1 LRGLVFSGHNAINSR
16 RKGVVDR
23 PPLRSNWL
31 TGPLFGVGDVG
42 ALDMGLALLLSV
54 FGVVSVTGLTDSSNH
69 GGAGAAA
76 AVLLMTA
83 PVVIAR
89 RQPILAAALLAAGA
103 GLNWALYDDIVR
115 CGAALPAVFYV
126 GFVVGS
132 RARTW
137 LELGGGVALLVV
149 ALLCQSYSDPRLA
162 GPSVLVLMVP
172 VLVGFVIAGRLLRAR
187 AATVARLRAQTTELR
202 EQRERTARIAVA
214 ADQARI
220 AADLESFLHDK
231 VHQMAAS
238 ASAGSAA
245 LAAEPG
251 AAADAFVAIQGSGRQ
266 TLAHMREVVADLRD
280 QPVHPTSRTSP
291 QPVLAQL
298 DRLLSEAG
306 GSSARLEVTG
316 DPRLLPPGL
325 ELSGYRIV
333 EHLLVT
339 MDEVPGAPI
348 NVTVAF
354 GPDTLTLTVA
364 GPSRRPSDARSAL
377 AAASER
383 AALYGGSL
391 QTQAGGG
398 RRETVVL
405 LPLAAGL
412 V

>member
-1 LRGLVFSGHNAINSR
+1 MDQPHLRT
-16 RKGVVDR
+16 
-23 PPLRSNWL
+23 NWL
-31 TGPLFGVGDVG
+31 TRPLFGVRDVG
-42 ALDMGLALLLSV
+42 AGDVGLALLLSV
-54 FGVVSVTGLTDSSNH
+54 FGIALVTGWTGSSNH

-76 AVLLMTA
+76 GVLLMTA

-89 RQPILAAALLAAGA
+89 RQPLLAAGLLAAGA
-103 GLNWALYDDIVR
+103 GLNWALFDNIVR

-132 RARTW
+132 RTRTW
-137 LELGGGVALLVV
+137 SHLGAGFSLLVV
-149 ALLCQSYSDPRLA
+149 ALICQSYSDPQLA
-162 GPSVLVLMVP
+162 GPGVLVLMVP
-172 VLVGFVIAGRLLRAR
+172 VTVSFIIAGRLLRAR
-187 AATVARLRAQTTELR
+187 TAAVARLRAQTAELR
-202 EQRERTARIAVA
+202 EQREQTARIAVA

-220 AADLESFLHDK
+220 AADLEGYLHDK
-231 VHQMAAS
+231 VQQMAAS
-238 ASAGSAA
+238 ASTGSAA
-245 LAAEPG
+245 LVAEPG
-251 AAADAFVAIQGSGRQ
+251 AAEDAFVAIQGTGRE
-266 TLAHMREVVADLRD
+266 TLTHMREVVADLRD
-280 QPVHPTSRTSP
+280 QAGHGASGTSP

-298 DRLLSEAG
+298 DRLLSEAA
-306 GSSARLEVTG
+306 GSGARLQVTG

-339 MDEVPGAPI
+339 MDEVPGAP
-348 NVTVAF
+348 VDVKVAF
-354 GPDTLTLTVA
+354 GPETLTLTVA
-364 GPSRRPSDARSAL
+364 GPSRRPSEVRSAL
-377 AAASER
+377 AAARER

>member
-1 LRGLVFSGHNAINSR
+1 
-16 RKGVVDR
+16 
-23 PPLRSNWL
+23 
-31 TGPLFGVGDVG
+31 LFGVRDVG
-42 ALDMGLALLLSV
+42 AGDVGLALLLSL
-54 FGVVSVTGLTDSSNH
+54 FGIASVTGATTSSNH

-83 PVVIAR
+83 PVLIAR
-89 RQPILAAALLAAGA
+89 RQPLLAAALLAAGA
-103 GLNWALYDDIVR
+103 GLNWALYDNMVR

-132 RARTW
+132 RTRTW
-137 LELGGGVALLVV
+137 LQLGAGFALLAV

-162 GPSVLVLMVP
+162 GPGVLVLMVP
-172 VLVGFVIAGRLLRAR
+172 VTVGFIIAGRLLRAR
-187 AATVARLRAQTTELR
+187 AATVVRLRAQTAELR

-220 AADLESFLHDK
+220 AADLEGYLHDK
-231 VHQMAAS
+231 VQQMATS
-238 ASAGSAA
+238 ASTGSAV
-245 LAAEPG
+245 LSVEPG
-251 AAADAFVAIQGSGRQ
+251 AAEDAFVAIQGTGRE
-266 TLAHMREVVADLRD
+266 TLTHMREVVADLRD
-280 QPVHPTSRTSP
+280 QAAQPAPDTSP

-298 DRLLSEAG
+298 DRLLNEAA
-306 GSSARLEVTG
+306 GSGARLEVTG

-339 MDEVPGAPI
+339 MDEVAGAPI
-348 NVTVAF
+348 DVKVAF
-354 GPDTLTLTVA
+354 GPDALTLTVA

-391 QTQAGGG
+391 KTKAGGG

-405 LPLAAGL
+405 LPLAVGL